1 LGLLERTVKKAGV
14 EMKTNKLIGV
24 LLLVLTAATVLGMI
38 LKDQAYWN
46 VYNYATILI
55 CGVGGIVLLRQK

>member
-1 LGLLERTVKKAGV
+1 
-14 EMKTNKLIGV
+14 MKTNKLIGV